1 MATEQPIMTNG
12 TDLLS
17 LKAAAKRLDLPQ
29 SFLSWAVEGGFL
41 QACRNAKGDWCLPAG
56 EIEEGLK
63 TLREEQAS
71 AKNRR
76 LGAAQGLVAST
87 ASGGDDA
94 AGRRQDTG
102 RQTIPDPSLQ
112 ASESRAGTDSELD
125 YLRGLIKAQQASIDA
140 KDSLIADLVR
150 QMGRLSESA
159 LARLP
164 AVGIPE
170 EK

>member
-1 MATEQPIMTNG
+1 MATEQLIMTNG
-12 TDLLS
+12 ADLLS

-41 QACRNAKGDWCLPAG
+41 QACRNEKGDWCLPAG

-63 TLREEQAS
+63 ALREEQAS
-71 AKNRR
+71 SKNRR

-87 ASGGDDA
+87 ASSGDDA
-94 AGRRQDTG
+94 AGPQMV
-102 RQTIPDPSLQ
+102 PDPSLQ
-112 ASESRAGTDSELD
+112 ASENRAAAGSELD
-125 YLRGLIKAQQASIDA
+125 YLRGLIKAQQASIEA
-140 KDSLIADLVR
+140 KDSLIADLAR

-164 AVGIPE
+164 AAGIPE